1 MSFFFIIFFT
11 HNTLEYSRKLA
22 YTQIQFMAMILVYL
36 LVFFALYFQVF
47 LLVTFFEKRGSIKRE
62 ESELFSLK
70 RYPSTT
76 IIVPCWNEERTVVKT
91 IRSLLALEYPKHK
104 LNIFIVDD
112 GSTDNTWN
120 IVKRFEK
127 YPQIKLLQKQNGGKH
142 TALNYALANIKTE
155 LVGCLDADSFV
166 ERDTLKKIVKY
177 FEEHDVMAVIPSI
190 KLYKPTRILEL
201 VQNVEYTIVIF
212 FKKMLG
218 TIDAIQVTPGPFS
231 IFRKKVFN
239 DLGPY
244 RKAHNTEDL
253 EIALRMH
260 ESHYRIVNSHKA
272 FVTTVA
278 PKTLK
283 NLYKQ
288 RLRWAHGLLENALDY
303 KHLFFNKKYG
313 NFGMLVLP
321 TGIISVFAALYI
333 ASYILINL
341 GNYIVNKFIEIKE
354 VGVIPSLSFD
364 PFFFNTG
371 TLLFLSIIFIGMI
384 IFMILTG
391 KRIAENTRISSI
403 DIIYFMF
410 IYGII
415 VPSWLFM
422 AVYNTAFSRKTSWR

>member
-1 MSFFFIIFFT
+1 MESAST
-11 HNTLEYSRKLA
+11 A
-22 YTQIQFMAMILVYL
+22 LVY
-36 LVFFALYFQVF
+36 VFVYLSLYFQVF
-47 LLVTFFEKRGSIKRE
+47 LLVTFFEKRKSIKDE
-62 ESELFSLK
+62 EKELLSLK

-76 IIVPCWNEERTVVKT
+76 IIVPCFNEERTVVKT
-91 IRSLLALEYPKHK
+91 ICSLLALDYPKHK
-104 LNIFIVDD
+104 LNIVIVDD

-120 IVKRFEK
+120 VARRFEK

-142 TALNYALANIKTE
+142 TALNHALARIETE

-166 ERDTLKKIVKY
+166 EPDTLKKIVKY
-177 FEEHDVMAVIPSI
+177 FEKRDVMAVIPSI
-190 KLYKPTRILEL
+190 KLYKPTHVLEL
-201 VQNVEYTIVIF
+201 IQNVEYTIVIF

-231 IFRKKVFN
+231 IFRKRVFD

-288 RLRWAHGLLENALDY
+288 RLRWAHGLLENAIDY
-303 KHLFFNKKYG
+303 KHLFFNRKYG
-313 NFGMLVLP
+313 NFGMLMLP

-333 ASYILINL
+333 VGYILINL
-341 GNYIVNKFIEIKE
+341 GNYIVKKFIEIKE
-354 VGVIPSLSFD
+354 IGIVPSFSFD
-364 PFFFNTG
+364 PFFLYTG
-371 TLLFLSIIFIGMI
+371 TLLFLSIIFMGMLL
-384 IFMILTG
+384 FMILAG
-391 KRIAENTRISSI
+391 KRIAEDTRLSPI
-403 DIIYFMF
+403 DIIYFMC

-422 AVYNTAFSRKTSWR
+422 AVYNTALSKKGTWK